1 MLLGTVPV
9 GDFTRS
15 YESLGAYVRWYE
27 YGAKSIE
34 QIITRPG
41 KIGADMSPLAAILD
55 DSDHAGQVHLPD
67 EDLRRIHI
75 WLDGNAPFYG
85 TYSRDEQQAQHRGEA
100 VALPEIQ

>member
-1 MLLGTVPV
+1 M

-15 YESLGAYVRWYE
+15 YESLRAHVRWYE

-41 KIGADMSPLAAILD
+41 QIGADMSPLAAILD
-55 DSDHAGQVHLPD
+55 DSDHAGQVRLGD
-67 EDLRRIHI
+67 EDLRRIYI

-85 TYSRDEQQAQHRGEA
+85 TYSGAQQQAQHRGE
-100 VALPEIQ
+100 VVPPPRIQ